1 MIDHARG
8 VPIALRPLH
17 EPPLTDPVGL
27 FDATRERLLHGG
39 DVAQAIDIL
48 SDGLW
53 WMRRTPRPR
62 YWRQV
67 IDLMRAHPVMG
78 LLHENPF
85 SRRAFVKPRGYAGD
99 APLVDLLLFGRAAEE
114 ARGASNLGLAL
125 LDRDATMP
133 LALALRERRD
143 FVAELIDHVAD
154 LVAMPS
160 VLVVGCGHLREGLA
174 SSAVRQ
180 HRLGRLAA
188 FEPDA
193 ASLRE
198 AARLLGINGIEPV
211 NRSITALT
219 EGLFS
224 EDAFHM
230 ICAAGLYDTLS
241 DAFARELTQSLF
253 AMLKPGGRL
262 VIANCARDIYD
273 AGYLEA
279 CADWFPHFRGAD
291 EMLGL
296 AALIP
301 PDVPVMRRVYT
312 RYSPDIFY
320 LELRKRGALR
330 G

>member
-1 MIDHARG
+1 MSEAARAIP
-8 VPIALRPLH
+8 VALRPLH
-17 EPPLTDPVGL
+17 EPAMSDPVGL

-39 DVAQAIDIL
+39 DVARTIDIL

-53 WMRRTPRPR
+53 WMRQAPQPR

-67 IDLMRAHPVMG
+67 IDVMRAHPVMG

-85 SRRAFVKPRGYAGD
+85 ARRAFVKPRGYSGD
-99 APLVDLLLFGRAAEE
+99 APLLDLLLYGRVAEQ

-125 LDRDATMP
+125 LDRDAATP

-143 FVAELIDHVAD
+143 FFAELIDHVAD

-160 VLVVGCGHLREGLA
+160 VLVVGCGHLREGLV
-174 SSAVRQ
+174 SGAVQQ

-188 FEPDA
+188 LEPDA

-198 AARLLGINGIEPV
+198 AARVLGIRGVEAV

-219 EGLFS
+219 EGLFP

-230 ICAAGLYDTLS
+230 ICAIGLYDSLS

-262 VIANCARDIYD
+262 VIANCARDNYD

-279 CADWFPHFRGAD
+279 CADWFVHLRGAD
-291 EMLGL
+291 EMLAL
-296 AALIP
+296 ADLVPPEVTAL
-301 PDVPVMRRVYT
+301 RRVYT
-312 RYSPDIFY
+312 RHSPDIFY
-320 LELRKRGALR
+320 LELRKRGAAP